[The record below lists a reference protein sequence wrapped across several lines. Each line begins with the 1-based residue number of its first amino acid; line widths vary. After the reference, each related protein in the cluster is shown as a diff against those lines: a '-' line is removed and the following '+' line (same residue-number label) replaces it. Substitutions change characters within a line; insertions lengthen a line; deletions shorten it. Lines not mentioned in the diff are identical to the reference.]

1 MTWSNKAG
9 ANAGRGSQFRFAV
22 HAFNPHGST
31 FGGEFME
38 IRIDDLRGPEI
49 AALLTE
55 HLECMAQVSPPESR
69 HALDLEQLRQPGIT
83 FWTVWDDRQLAGCG
97 ALKEVDL
104 SHGEVKSMRTAKTHR
119 RQGVASTL
127 LQHIIA
133 EAKRR
138 GYRRLSLET
147 GSVPYFEPARSLYRK
162 AGFEA
167 CEAFVGYRPDP
178 NSNFFTREI

>member
-1 MTWSNKAG
+1 
-9 ANAGRGSQFRFAV
+9 
-22 HAFNPHGST
+22 
-31 FGGEFME
+31 ME

-69 HALDLEQLRQPGIT
+69 HALDLERLRQPGIT
-83 FWTVWDDRQLAGCG
+83 FWTVWAGEELSGCG
-97 ALKEVDL
+97 ALKEIDWT
-104 SHGEVKSMRTAKTHR
+104 HGEVKSMRTAKTHVR
-119 RQGVASTL
+119 RGVASML

-147 GSVPYFEPARSLYRK
+147 GSMAYFEPARILYRK
-162 AGFEA
+162 AGFKECA
-167 CEAFVGYRPDP
+167 AFVGYKPDP
-178 NSNFFTREI
+178 NSVFFTMEI